1 MSNNM
6 EGNEAFQQEEVIKYN
21 PIYEHSD
28 RIFNRSEIQNEYLK
42 YNYDADFDIGNRAGE
57 APFYLVKPNEE
68 EGFSLRNSRP
78 KGFTGSDVESLIEE
92 VIRESPETS
101 EEKKEKASK
110 LLKDILKD
118 TNSFRITKE
127 GVFRVY
133 KDKSSGEA
141 EESKVGQAFELAIDK
156 MLDAINNRLDK
167 YKRDKER

>member
-1 MSNNM
+1 MSSNV

-21 PIYEHSD
+21 PIYEHSN

-42 YNYDADFDIGNRAGE
+42 YSYDADFDIGNRADE
-57 APFYLVKPNEE
+57 APFYLVKPNKE
-68 EGFSLRNSRP
+68 EGFSLRSNQDQ
-78 KGFTGSDVESLIEE
+78 GFTGSAVEGLIEE
-92 VIRESPETS
+92 VIKESPGTS
-101 EEKKEKASK
+101 EEKKEEASK
-110 LLKDILKD
+110 LLRDILKD

-127 GVFRVY
+127 GIFRVY

-141 EESKVGQAFELAIDK
+141 EEGKVGQAFELAIDK